1 METGSPCLNII
12 LLEVTM
18 RALVCPS
25 PLDLITN
32 SPNRAI
38 SSRSTSRI
46 VWREGKEREAGEEE
60 EEERIELGE
69 TLIVKL
75 TSLWSL
81 LELCSRFR
89 NLDSLFVLL
98 SFSLDAFCEMR
109 PFLVII
115 HGGWRHQVVLNIRA
129 ELGNRAIKSNECRRE
144 EESETEN

>member
-60 EEERIELGE
+60 EEGVDSWERL
-69 TLIVKL
+69 
-75 TSLWSL
+75 
-81 LELCSRFR
+81 
-89 NLDSLFVLL
+89 LL
-98 SFSLDAFCEMR
+98 S
-109 PFLVII
+109 
-115 HGGWRHQVVLNIRA
+115 N
-129 ELGNRAIKSNECRRE
+129 
-144 EESETEN
+144 